1 MGNYITP
8 ETLVGLI
15 PRNLV
20 EDAAGDGGVFADDA
34 IAAVI
39 EIAEKR
45 VHRFL
50 GPRFPRPLPDP
61 VPDLVTDAAHIFA
74 VYELYARNGIKPE
87 DNPRAQ
93 DADEAAKDLRAA
105 GAGTIL
111 LTAEPDGQ
119 ADGLVSEPNNVEY
132 PQGTMV

>member
-1 MGNYITP
+1 MSYITP
-8 ETLVGLI
+8 ETLVGMI
-15 PRNLV
+15 PRNLM
-20 EDAAGDGGVFADDA
+20 EDAAGDGGGFPDDVLRS
-34 IAAVI
+34 VI

-50 GPRFPRPLPDP
+50 GPNFPRPLPPP
-61 VPDLVTDAAHIFA
+61 VPELVTDAACIFA

-87 DNPRAQ
+87 DNPRSA
-93 DADEAAKDLRAA
+93 DADAAAADLRAA
-105 GAGTIL
+105 GAGTVP

-119 ADGLVSEPNNVEY
+119 ADGLVAEPNNVEY